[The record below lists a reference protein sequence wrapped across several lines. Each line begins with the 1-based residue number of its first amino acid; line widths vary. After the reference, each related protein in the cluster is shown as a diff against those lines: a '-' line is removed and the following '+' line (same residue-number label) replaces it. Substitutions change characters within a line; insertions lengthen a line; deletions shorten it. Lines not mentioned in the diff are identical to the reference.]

1 MNEPTGTTLDGLR
14 LAPASGTARQLVVL
28 CHGIG
33 VDGSDLLPI
42 ARLLAGALPDTA
54 FALPHAPH
62 RFTLAPDQ
70 GRQWF
75 DLFDRTFG
83 EVEQGARATAPSLV
97 RYLADECSRLGLPH
111 RAAVLAGFSQGGMMA
126 LYAGLRMADP
136 PGGIA
141 ALAAA
146 LPGFAETARD
156 LRARPP
162 VLLVHGERDEI
173 VPVQMS
179 RDAERLL
186 RGLGVPVHAVYRP
199 ELGHGID
206 DEAIGALAAFCAD
219 LAVAGGA

>member
-1 MNEPTGTTLDGLR
+1 MTEPTAATLDGLR
-14 LAPASGTARQLVVL
+14 IPPASGTARQLVVL

-33 VDGSDLLPI
+33 VDGSDLAPI
-42 ARLLAGALPDTA
+42 ARMLAGVLPDTA

-62 RFTLAPDQ
+62 RFTLAPE

-83 EVEQGARATAPSLV
+83 EVEQGARAVAPALM
-97 RYLADECSRLGLPH
+97 RYLADECARLGLPH

-146 LPGFAETARD
+146 LPGFAETARE
-156 LRARPP
+156 LGARPP
-162 VLLVHGERDEI
+162 VLLVHGEQDEI
-173 VPVQMS
+173 VPAQMS

-219 LAVAGGA
+219 LAAAGGA

>member
-1 MNEPTGTTLDGLR
+1 MNEPIETTLDGLR

-42 ARLLAGALPDTA
+42 ARMLAGVLPDTA
-54 FALPHAPH
+54 FALPHAPE
-62 RFTLAPDQ
+62 RFSLAPE

-75 DLFDRTFG
+75 ALFDRTIG
-83 EVEQGARATAPSLV
+83 EVEQGARAAAPSLA
-97 RYLADECSRLGLPH
+97 RYLAEECARLGLAH

-126 LYAGLRMADP
+126 LYTGLRMADP

-146 LPGFAETARD
+146 LPAFAGTARE

-162 VLLVHGERDEI
+162 VLLVHGEQDEI

-206 DEAIGALAAFCAD
+206 EEAIGAFAAFCAD
-219 LAVAGGA
+219 LAAPDGT